1 MYLRITCFTYNH
13 LHHLTKQDSN
23 DAMHMSASLWGFI
36 FLAMLPSEDLES
48 EKYAI
53 AMVISFV
60 WLGFLLLLGFLLVLV
75 F

>member
-1 MYLRITCFTYNH
+1 
-13 LHHLTKQDSN
+13 
-23 DAMHMSASLWGFI
+23 
-36 FLAMLPSEDLES
+36 MLPSEDLES